1 MLPRFVN
8 LLLLLLLSPLLFI
21 SGTRPTVKMQ
31 HVRFLESS
39 ELYIKGS
46 SNVNQFTCHCKQ
58 ELYPIQLDVS
68 FNPDDQL
75 ARFAGARL
83 DLTTRTLDCGNR
95 GMNRDMYKTLQA
107 ETHPEI
113 SIQLRAVRQLEG
125 YSPILCDE
133 WVPLLASAYLT
144 IAGERRIVHL
154 DVQGRQEPG
163 GHYRFLSELSIN
175 MTDFGIDPPTAM
187 LGLVQ
192 VDNEIIIH
200 LDLYVAAKEIG

>member
-1 MLPRFVN
+1 MLPRFA
-8 LLLLLLLSPLLFI
+8 LLLLLLTPLLFM
-21 SGTRPTVKMQ
+21 SGTRPATKMQ
-31 HVRFLESS
+31 HVRFLASS

-46 SNVNQFTCHCKQ
+46 SNVNQFTCHCEQ
-58 ELYPIQLDVS
+58 ELYPIQLQVA

-75 ARFAGARL
+75 ARFDQARL
-83 DLTTRTLDCGNR
+83 DLITRTLDCGNR
-95 GMNRDMYKTLQA
+95 GMNRDMYETLRA
-107 ETHPEI
+107 DKHPEI

-125 YSPILCDE
+125 YSPMLCDE

-154 DVQGRQEPG
+154 DVQGRQEPA

-175 MTDFGIDPPTAM
+175 MTDFGIDPPKAL

-192 VDNEIIIH
+192 VDNEITIH
-200 LDLYVAAKEIG
+200 LDLHVSAREIG